1 MKCQKYEDYM
11 KTAYLLVESGPA
23 RCLSCPVEW
32 PLWTEVQP
40 NRLTNSKIP
49 TLILQP
55 YWLLPRAIESKNIQR
70 DSAMG

>member
-32 PLWTEVQP
+32 PLWTEVRP
-40 NRLTNSKIP
+40 NRLTNKYLGDFSKIP
-49 TLILQP
+49 TLI
-55 YWLLPRAIESKNIQR
+55 
-70 DSAMG
+70 